1 MYYFPKN
8 LVTGEARAGGGI
20 HFFFFF
26 FSFCTERYLA
36 NQSTTQCYENEI
48 DNTKYTMKIIEEA
61 CDLLT
66 A

>member
-8 LVTGEARAGGGI
+8 LVTSVARAGGGI
-20 HFFFFF
+20 HFFFC
-26 FSFCTERYLA
+26 FCIERYLA

-48 DNTKYTMKIIEEA
+48 DNTKYTMEVIKEA

-66 A
+66 P